1 MKYHYIGLTGSINGI
16 IKQLEEENI
25 PWEYA
30 EKSNEM
36 LINAITCDITP
47 EKMTEY
53 LDNVL
58 IRYSKILPIPKKVIR
73 NNIVDDTIIAHLC
86 DLAYVRQ
93 NENDVNIIDSEKL
106 HPGKFTNEF
115 YENYFSKIEEE
126 RIKNVTDEDLIEEL
140 NDALTNLKEL
150 INAKNDEDKDFHYN
164 MIETCIK
171 STITALH
178 NRIQNNN

>member
-1 MKYHYIGLTGSINGI
+1 MKYHYIGLVGSINGI
-16 IKQLEEENI
+16 IKQLEKKNI

-58 IRYSKILPIPKKVIR
+58 IRYSKILPIPIKVIR
-73 NNIVDDTIIAHLC
+73 NNIVDDTITAHFC

-106 HPGKFTNEF
+106 HPGKFTDEF
-115 YENYFSKIEEE
+115 YENYFSKKEEE
-126 RIKNVTDEDLIEEL
+126 RIKNATDEDLVEGL
-140 NDALTNLKEL
+140 NDALINLKEL

-164 MIETCIK
+164 MIKICIK
-171 STITALH
+171 SAITVLN
-178 NRIQNNN
+178 NRRQNNN